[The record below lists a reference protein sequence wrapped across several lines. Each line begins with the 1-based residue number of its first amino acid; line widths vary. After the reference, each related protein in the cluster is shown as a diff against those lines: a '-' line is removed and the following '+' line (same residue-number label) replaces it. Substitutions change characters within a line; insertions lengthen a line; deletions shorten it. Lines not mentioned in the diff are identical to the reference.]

1 MAKTYIDVPV
11 IAYQTWLITTGY
23 KTKDGEFIEGEENS
37 LIKELR
43 KQYPYS
49 QENSHVQG

>member
-1 MAKTYIDVPV
+1 MAKTYIDIPT

-23 KTKDGEFIEGEENS
+23 KTKGGDFIEDEENG

-49 QENSHVQG
+49 RENEHVQG